1 MTLYR
6 KHRPQRFE
14 DLIGQN
20 RVRST
25 LVSEIESDSIA
36 HAYLFVGP
44 RGIGKTTTARILAK
58 AVNCTGRKGAEPDN
72 TCTSCRTMNEGRS
85 LDLVE
90 IDAASHTQVDHVR
103 ENILPAART
112 APSIGTYKVFI
123 IDEVH
128 MLSVSAFNALL
139 KMLEEPP
146 AHALFILATTEPH
159 RVPETIISRC
169 QRFDFRR
176 VGVDD
181 IVTRLERL
189 ARLEKASIE
198 RSVFER
204 IARASDGSL
213 RDAENLLGILLGLG
227 DKKITD
233 ELVDLV
239 VPRSNFDSAISIVE
253 SIVHKRTLEGLQSVQ
268 RLVDEG
274 VRMSHFMREI
284 VELLRGLVVLAYGN
298 ADALPPLSKEDIAR
312 ARLIV
317 NLVQPN
323 MMVVMLDR
331 FLVRERDMRMTFI
344 PQLPL
349 ELAIVEL
356 TVSASNDHQSRDGKT
371 EPSNQ
376 RPAYKQQGSPS
387 SSVRPSHRSTIDIL
401 SHWPKI
407 LETIA
412 ATNPSVTSLLKT
424 ATPYGIVNEALTL
437 SFPYGFHSERAME
450 PRNRRLIE
458 KVLSSVTGTSISIN
472 AVTSK
477 QDATATNMTSQQG
490 VPVGDRQTGHVWQ
503 EAVNAFGAGLSTE
516 NEHP

>member
-25 LVSEIESDSIA
+25 LVSEIESNSIA

-44 RGIGKTTTARILAK
+44 RGIGKTTTARIFAK
-58 AVNCTGRKGAEPDN
+58 AINCTGRKGAEPDN
-72 TCTSCRTMNEGRS
+72 ECASCRAMNEGRS

-112 APSIGTYKVFI
+112 APSMGTYKVFI

-146 AHALFILATTEPH
+146 AHAIFILATTEPH

-176 VGVDD
+176 VAVED

-189 ARLEKASIE
+189 ARLEKATID

-204 IARASDGSL
+204 IARVSDGSL
-213 RDAENLLGILLGLG
+213 RDAENVLGILLGLG
-227 DKKITD
+227 EKKITD

-239 VPRSNFDSAISIVE
+239 VPRSNFDSALALVE
-253 SIVHKRTLEGLQSVQ
+253 AIIHQRTLEALQSVQ
-268 RLVDEG
+268 RMADEG
-274 VRMSHFMREI
+274 VRMSHFMREV
-284 VELLRGLVVLAYGN
+284 VELLRGLVLLAHGN
-298 ADALPPLSKEDIAR
+298 ADALPPLSKEDAAR
-312 ARLIV
+312 SRSIV
-317 NLVQPN
+317 GVTSPSALYT
-323 MMVVMLDR
+323 MLDT
-331 FLVRERDMRMTFI
+331 FLDRERDMRTSFI
-344 PQLPL
+344 PQLPI
-349 ELAIVEL
+349 ELAIVALAERE
-356 TVSASNDHQSRDGKT
+356 TGHTSADDGPAERSIPHAPTARKERP
-371 EPSNQ
+371 EPAERRTN
-376 RPAYKQQGSPS
+376 
-387 SSVRPSHRSTIDIL
+387 RSTIDIL

-407 LETIA
+407 LETVA
-412 ATNPSVTSLLKT
+412 VTNPSVTSLLKT
-424 ATPYGIVNEALTL
+424 ATPCEIVNETLTL
-437 SFPYGFHSERAME
+437 SFPYGFHTERAME
-450 PRNRRLIE
+450 PRNKRLIE
-458 KVLSSVTGTSISIN
+458 RALTTVTGTSIFI
-472 AVTSK
+472 AAETAK
-477 QDATATNMTSQQG
+477 PDAPTTKELPPQNNTAGDQG
-490 VPVGDRQTGHVWQ
+490 PGRVWQ
-503 EAVNAFGAGLSTE
+503 EAVSAFGAGLSTE